1 MYDQD
6 SLYRVIDGQWGGII
20 LHPFL
25 VYDIFKKSKNSCIS
39 IEIIFL
45 VEESE
50 NNFRNNLE
58 NPGNAFVFMKKNF
71 ML

>member
-6 SLYRVIDGQWGGII
+6 SLYRVIDGQWGGIF

-25 VYDIFKKSKNSCIS
+25 VYDIFKNFKNQYIS
-39 IEIIFL
+39 NEIVFL
-45 VEESE
+45 PEESK

-58 NPGNAFVFMKKNF
+58 NP
-71 ML
+71 